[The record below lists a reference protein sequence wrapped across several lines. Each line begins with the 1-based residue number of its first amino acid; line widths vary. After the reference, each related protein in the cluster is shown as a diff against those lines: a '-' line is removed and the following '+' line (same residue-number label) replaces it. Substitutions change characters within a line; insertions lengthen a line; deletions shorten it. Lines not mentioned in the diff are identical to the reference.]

1 MYRLTI
7 FIRSPTH
14 STIFLPLLIAS
25 LGFVKVSATL
35 SLSFQKVVPSRNW
48 QFVYVL
54 EKAGESLPIWRVSWS
69 LRGMQDRYRVWCKGY
84 LCCDPFPSSC
94 SLCRCLG
101 GRFIPFLLFSSVCTK
116 GCLSNLIRLFYFPCI
131 NFFFLFLFFFLFPS
145 FSTAHTGNLNSL
157 LSPAPSSL
165 SLDPA
170 LPPLTHRP
178 HPLPPSPCSGT

>member
-35 SLSFQKVVPSRNW
+35 SLSFQKVVPSRIW

-84 LCCDPFPSSC
+84 LCCDPFPSFPALC
-94 SLCRCLG
+94 VGVCEGGLSLS
-101 GRFIPFLLFSSVCTK
+101 FSLAVFVRKVIYQIWFDYSISLV
-116 GCLSNLIRLFYFPCI
+116 SIF
-131 NFFFLFLFFFLFPS
+131 FLFFFLFRPS
-145 FSTAHTGNLNSL
+145 
-157 LSPAPSSL
+157 
-165 SLDPA
+165 
-170 LPPLTHRP
+170 PPLTQVISTHFSLP
-178 HPLPPSPCSGT
+178 HPHLSHCS